1 MVKKEHKV
9 KKLSQEKVHKNKFNH
24 KKFSLKIFF
33 LTLGIEIFVFLAL
46 IIFGLWNI
54 VAIWDKVFLILLALL
69 LLYLF
74 SFRKA

>member
-9 KKLSQEKVHKNKFNH
+9 KKLDLKRFSQ
-24 KKFSLKIFF
+24 KIFF
-33 LTLGIEIFVFLAL
+33 LTLGIEIIVFLAL
-46 IIFGLWNI
+46 VLSGLWNI

-74 SFRKA
+74 SFRKT